1 MPAVI
6 PGGTLEVVPVN
17 SAITGPSGGHVLAL
31 RIRMPVRLATSSV
44 SVSTAAAVVPSG
56 ANTVARFR
64 SSAEADC
71 NIRNTA
77 S

>member
-1 MPAVI
+1 MPVVI
-6 PGGTLEVVPVN
+6 PGGTLEVVPVTT
-17 SAITGPSGGHVLAL
+17 AITGPSGGHVLVM
-31 RIRMPVRLATSSV
+31 RILMPVRLATSAV
-44 SVSTAAAVVPSG
+44 RVSTAAAVVPCG

-71 NIRNTA
+71 STTNTA